1 MSYDIAVGR
10 CVAMDADDVVVRIEG
25 AMLAK
30 LDSTYRFHG
39 PSKTL
44 LKVAREICSK
54 MRPPKVDT
62 ELYLDHDAMQS
73 HPQAFLDTLGNGAY
87 VPVNLAALLAGPAPG
102 SHPAAPKARPSDY
115 RIR

>member
-1 MSYDIAVGR
+1 MSYDIAIGR
-10 CVAMDADDVVVRIEG
+10 CVAVDADVVIVRIEG

-44 LKVAREICSK
+44 LKITREICSK
-54 MRPPKVDT
+54 TRPPKVDT
-62 ELYLDHDAMQS
+62 ELYIDHDATQS
-73 HPQAFLDTLGNGAY
+73 HPEAFLDVPGNGTY

-102 SHPAAPKARPSDY
+102 SHPAAQTARPSDY